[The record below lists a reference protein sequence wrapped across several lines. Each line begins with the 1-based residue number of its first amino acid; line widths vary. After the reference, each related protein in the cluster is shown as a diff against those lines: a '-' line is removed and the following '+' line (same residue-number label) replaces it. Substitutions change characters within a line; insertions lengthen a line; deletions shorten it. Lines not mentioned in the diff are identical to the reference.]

1 MNDILKIKSLKKSLN
16 DFYLGPLDLN
26 IKRGSIVGYIGE
38 NGAGKSTTIKLILG
52 DMKKDSGEIY
62 IFGKKIE
69 DLTEDEKKKIA
80 FVFEDFFFPQELNIK
95 EVEKFHSMYYGNF
108 WEKETFD
115 RLLKRFKLPEKKK
128 ISTFSRGMKMKLSL
142 ILALSHKPELLIL
155 DEATSGLDPVA
166 RDDILDILLEFI
178 QDENKSIMISSHIL
192 SDLEK
197 IADEIAFLH
206 RGKLIFV
213 ENKDKLKEDYGLVSL
228 SKEEF
233 ESLDKNSIIAVRD
246 YKFGKECLVKKELIP
261 QNLEVENVSIEEIM
275 VYMIKEKY
283 NESLD
288 I

>member
-1 MNDILKIKSLKKSLN
+1 MYDILKIKGLKKSLN

-142 ILALSHKPELLIL
+142 ILALSHKAELLIL

-246 YKFGKECLVKKELIP
+246 HKFGKECLVKKELIP

>member
-1 MNDILKIKSLKKSLN
+1 MSDILKIKGLKKSLN

-69 DLTEDEKKKIA
+69 DLSEDEKKKIA

-108 WEKETFD
+108 WEKGTFD
-115 RLLKRFKLPEKKK
+115 RLLKRFNLPEKKK

-142 ILALSHKPELLIL
+142 ILALSHKAEILIL

>member
-1 MNDILKIKSLKKSLN
+1 MNDILKIKCLSKSLN

-52 DMKKDSGEIY
+52 DMKKNSGEIY

-115 RLLKRFKLPEKKK
+115 RLLKRFNLPEN
-128 ISTFSRGMKMKLSL
+128 FSRGMKMKLSL

-206 RGKLIFV
+206 RGKLIFM

-246 YKFGKECLVKKELIP
+246 HKFGKECLVKKELIP

>member
-1 MNDILKIKSLKKSLN
+1 MDDILKIKGLKKSLN

-108 WEKETFD
+108 WEKETFNK
-115 RLLKRFKLPEKKK
+115 LLKRFKLPEKKK

-142 ILALSHKPELLIL
+142 ILALSHKAELLIL

-233 ESLDKNSIIAVRD
+233 ESIDKNSIIAVRD

>member
-1 MNDILKIKSLKKSLN
+1 MNDILKIKSLSKSLN
-16 DFYLGPLDLN
+16 DFYLGPIDLS
-26 IKRGSIVGYIGE
+26 IKRGSILGYIGE

-52 DMKKDSGEIY
+52 DMKKDSGQIY

-80 FVFEDFFFPQELNIK
+80 FVFEDFFFPQEMNVK
-95 EVEKFHSMYYGNF
+95 EVEKFHSMYYGNY
-108 WEKETFD
+108 WEKEKFD
-115 RLLKRFKLPEKKK
+115 KLVKRFNLPEKKK

-142 ILALSHKPELLIL
+142 ILALSHKAELLIL
-155 DEATSGLDPVA
+155 DEATSGLDPIA

-178 QDENKSIMISSHIL
+178 QDENNSIMISSHIL

-197 IADEIAFLH
+197 IADEIAFIH

-213 ENKDKLKEDYGLVSL
+213 ESKDILEEEYGIVSL

-233 ESLDKNSIIAVRD
+233 ESLDKNAIISVRD
-246 YKFGKECLVKKELIP
+246 YKFGKECLVKKQLLPES
-261 QNLEVENVSIEEIM
+261 LEVENASIEEIM

>member
-1 MNDILKIKSLKKSLN
+1 MDDILKIKGLKKSLN
-16 DFYLGPLDLN
+16 DFYLEPLDLN

-95 EVEKFHSMYYGNF
+95 EVEKFHSMYYGNY
-108 WEKETFD
+108 WEKETFNK
-115 RLLKRFKLPEKKK
+115 LLKRFKLPEKKK

-142 ILALSHKPELLIL
+142 ILALSHKAELLIL

-233 ESLDKNSIIAVRD
+233 ESIDKNSIIAVRD

>member
-1 MNDILKIKSLKKSLN
+1 MNDILKIKSLSKSLN

-26 IKRGSIVGYIGE
+26 IKRGSILGYIGE

-52 DMKKDSGEIY
+52 DMKKDSGQIY

-80 FVFEDFFFPQELNIK
+80 FVFEDFFFPQELNIN
-95 EVEKFHSMYYGNF
+95 EVEKFHAMYYGNY
-108 WEKETFD
+108 WEKEKFNK
-115 RLLKRFKLPEKKK
+115 LVKRFNLPEKKK

-142 ILALSHKPELLIL
+142 TLALSHKAELLIL

-178 QDENKSIMISSHIL
+178 QDENNSIMISSHIL

-197 IADEIAFLH
+197 IADEIAFIH

-213 ENKDKLKEDYGLVSL
+213 ESKDILEEEYGIVSL

-233 ESLDKNSIIAVRD
+233 ESLDKSAIISVRD
-246 YKFGKECLVKKELIP
+246 YKFGKECLVKKQLLPES
-261 QNLEVENVSIEEIM
+261 LEVEKASVEEIM

>member
-1 MNDILKIKSLKKSLN
+1 
-16 DFYLGPLDLN
+16 
-26 IKRGSIVGYIGE
+26 
-38 NGAGKSTTIKLILG
+38 
-52 DMKKDSGEIY
+52 
-62 IFGKKIE
+62 
-69 DLTEDEKKKIA
+69 
-80 FVFEDFFFPQELNIK
+80 
-95 EVEKFHSMYYGNF
+95 MYYGNF

-115 RLLKRFKLPEKKK
+115 RLLKRFNLPEKKK
-128 ISTFSRGMKMKLSL
+128 VSTFSRGMKMKLSL

-206 RGKLIFV
+206 KGKLIFV

-246 YKFGKECLVKKELIP
+246 HKFGKECLVKKELIP

>member
-1 MNDILKIKSLKKSLN
+1 MNDILKIKCLSKSLN

-246 YKFGKECLVKKELIP
+246 HKFGKECLVKKDLIP

>member
-1 MNDILKIKSLKKSLN
+1 MNDILKIKCLSKSLN

-128 ISTFSRGMKMKLSL
+128 VSTFSRGMKMKLSL
-142 ILALSHKPELLIL
+142 ILALSHKAELLIL

-246 YKFGKECLVKKELIP
+246 HKFGKECLVKKDLIP

>member
-1 MNDILKIKSLKKSLN
+1 MNDILKIKCLKKSLN

-69 DLTEDEKKKIA
+69 DLSEDEKKKIA

-108 WEKETFD
+108 WEKETFNK
-115 RLLKRFKLPEKKK
+115 LLKRFELPEKKK

-142 ILALSHKPELLIL
+142 ILALSHKAELLIL

-233 ESLDKNSIIAVRD
+233 ESLDKNSIIAVRNH
-246 YKFGKECLVKKELIP
+246 KFGKECLVKKELIP

>member
-1 MNDILKIKSLKKSLN
+1 MNDILKIKCLSKSLN

-80 FVFEDFFFPQELNIK
+80 FVFEDFFFPQEMNIK

-246 YKFGKECLVKKELIP
+246 HKFGKECLVKKDLIP

>member
-1 MNDILKIKSLKKSLN
+1 MNDILKIKCLKKSLN

-80 FVFEDFFFPQELNIK
+80 FVFEDFFFPQEMNIK
-95 EVEKFHSMYYGNF
+95 EVEKFHSMYYGDF

-115 RLLKRFKLPEKKK
+115 RLLKRFNLPEKKK
-128 ISTFSRGMKMKLSL
+128 ISSFSRGMKMKLSL
-142 ILALSHKPELLIL
+142 ILALSHKAELLIL

-246 YKFGKECLVKKELIP
+246 HKFGKECLVKKELIP

>member
-1 MNDILKIKSLKKSLN
+1 MNDILKIKSLSKSLN
-16 DFYLGPLDLN
+16 DFYLGPLDLS
-26 IKRGSIVGYIGE
+26 IKRGSILGYIGE

-52 DMKKDSGEIY
+52 DMEKESGQIY

-80 FVFEDFFFPQELNIK
+80 FVFEDFFFPQEMNIK
-95 EVEKFHSMYYGNF
+95 EVEKFHSMYYGNY
-108 WEKETFD
+108 WEKEKFNK
-115 RLLKRFKLPEKKK
+115 LVKRFNLPEKKK

-142 ILALSHKPELLIL
+142 ILSLSHKAELLIL

-178 QDENKSIMISSHIL
+178 QDENNSIMISSHIL

-197 IADEIAFLH
+197 IADEIAFIH

-213 ENKDKLKEDYGLVSL
+213 ESKDILEEEYGIVSL

-233 ESLDKNSIIAVRD
+233 ESLDKNAIISVRD
-246 YKFGKECLVKKELIP
+246 YKFGKECLVKKQLLPES
-261 QNLEVENVSIEEIM
+261 LEVENASVEEIM

>member
-1 MNDILKIKSLKKSLN
+1 MNDILKIKSLSKSLN
-16 DFYLGPLDLN
+16 DFYLGPIDLS
-26 IKRGSIVGYIGE
+26 IKRGSILGYIGE

-52 DMKKDSGEIY
+52 DMKKDSGQIY

-80 FVFEDFFFPQELNIK
+80 FVFEDFFFPQEMNVK
-95 EVEKFHSMYYGNF
+95 EVEKFHSMYYGNY
-108 WEKETFD
+108 WEKEKFD
-115 RLLKRFKLPEKKK
+115 KLVKRFNLPEKKK
-128 ISTFSRGMKMKLSL
+128 ISTLSRGMKMKLSL
-142 ILALSHKPELLIL
+142 ILALSHKAELLIL

-178 QDENKSIMISSHIL
+178 QDENNSIMISSHIL

-197 IADEIAFLH
+197 IADEIAFIH

-213 ENKDKLKEDYGLVSL
+213 ESKDILEEEYGIVSL

-233 ESLDKNSIIAVRD
+233 ESLDKNAIISVRD
-246 YKFGKECLVKKELIP
+246 YKFGKECLVKKQLLPES
-261 QNLEVENVSIEEIM
+261 LEVENASIEEIM

>member
-1 MNDILKIKSLKKSLN
+1 MNDILKIKCLSKSLN

-80 FVFEDFFFPQELNIK
+80 FVFEDFFFPQEMNIK

-233 ESLDKNSIIAVRD
+233 ESLDKNSIIAVRNH
-246 YKFGKECLVKKELIP
+246 KFGKECLVKKELIP

>member
-1 MNDILKIKSLKKSLN
+1 MTDILKLKALSKSLN
-16 DFYLGPLDLN
+16 DFNLGALDLN
-26 IKRGSIVGYIGE
+26 IKRGSILGYIGE

-52 DMKKDSGEIY
+52 DMKKDCGEIY

-69 DLTEDEKKKIA
+69 ELSEDEKKKIA
-80 FVFEDFFFPQELNIK
+80 FVFEDFFFPQDMNIGQ
-95 EVEKFHSMYYGNF
+95 VEKFHSIYYGKY
-108 WEKETFD
+108 WEKEIFD
-115 RLLKRFKLPEKKK
+115 KLIKKFSLPNKKK
-128 ISTFSRGMKMKLSL
+128 ISSFSRGMKMKLSL
-142 ILALSHKPELLIL
+142 ILALSHNPELLIL

-166 RDDILDILLEFI
+166 RDDILDILLDFI

-213 ENKDKLKEDYGLVSL
+213 ENKDKLKEDYGIASL

-246 YKFGKECLVKKELIP
+246 HKFGKECLVKKELIP
-261 QNLEVENVSIEEIM
+261 QNLEVENASIEEIM

-283 NESLD
+283 DESLD

>member
-1 MNDILKIKSLKKSLN
+1 MNDILKIKGLKKSLN

-128 ISTFSRGMKMKLSL
+128 VSTFSRGMKMKLSL

>member
-1 MNDILKIKSLKKSLN
+1 MNDILKIKGLKKSLN
-16 DFYLGPLDLN
+16 DFYLGLLDLN

-69 DLTEDEKKKIA
+69 DLSEDEKKKIA

-115 RLLKRFKLPEKKK
+115 RLLKRFELPEKKK

-246 YKFGKECLVKKELIP
+246 HKFGKECLVKKELIP

>member
-1 MNDILKIKSLKKSLN
+1 MDDILKIKGLKKSLN

-108 WEKETFD
+108 WEKETFNK
-115 RLLKRFKLPEKKK
+115 LLKRFKLPEKKK

-233 ESLDKNSIIAVRD
+233 ESLDKNSIIAVRNH
-246 YKFGKECLVKKELIP
+246 KFGKECLVKKELIP
-261 QNLEVENVSIEEIM
+261 QNLEIENVSIEEIM

>member
-1 MNDILKIKSLKKSLN
+1 MNDILKIKCLSKSLN

-52 DMKKDSGEIY
+52 DMKKNSGEIY

-115 RLLKRFKLPEKKK
+115 RLLKRFNLPEKKK

-206 RGKLIFV
+206 RGKLIFM

-246 YKFGKECLVKKELIP
+246 HKFGKECLVKKELIP

>member
-1 MNDILKIKSLKKSLN
+1 MNDILKIKGLKKSLN

-95 EVEKFHSMYYGNF
+95 EVEKFHSMYYGNY
-108 WEKETFD
+108 WEKETFNK
-115 RLLKRFKLPEKKK
+115 LLKRFKLPEKKK

-233 ESLDKNSIIAVRD
+233 ESIDKNSIIAVRD

>member
-1 MNDILKIKSLKKSLN
+1 MNDILKIKCLSKSLN

-246 YKFGKECLVKKELIP
+246 HKFGKECLVKKELIP

>member
-1 MNDILKIKSLKKSLN
+1 MDDILKIKGLKKSLN

-38 NGAGKSTTIKLILG
+38 NGAGKSTTIKSILG

-115 RLLKRFKLPEKKK
+115 KLLKRFNLPEKKK

-246 YKFGKECLVKKELIP
+246 HKFGKECLVKKELIP